1 MRVRWGASGVFEG
14 IRDPIVYG
22 RWVYKGNHARLPPRK
37 SFPALER
44 RRSFRPCVENG
55 TRDSVGGETETK
67 SNNDGVPTREGG
79 AGVRRRIGTA
89 RVMTRR
95 ERTMKGW
102 SGS

>member
-44 RRSFRPCVENG
+44 RRSFRPCVGNA

-67 SNNDGVPTREGG
+67 SNNDGGSNAGGRGRGSTEDRGG
-79 AGVRRRIGTA
+79 AGDDAT
-89 RVMTRR
+89 
-95 ERTMKGW
+95 
-102 SGS
+102 